1 MSCQMTCQ
9 CSACV
14 ATLSVTAMSAEPV
27 LGIFSFFASD
37 TYKENE
43 KLMHAAFESR
53 SWKGLQR
60 YVASPVVRRSIDG
73 LTTCC
78 SIYEGTSVDE
88 EDLNRRWLILGWFN
102 YLCCMLSSLVD
113 NP

>member
-1 MSCQMTCQ
+1 MSCQMT

-102 YLCCMLSSLVD
+102 HLCCMLSSLID